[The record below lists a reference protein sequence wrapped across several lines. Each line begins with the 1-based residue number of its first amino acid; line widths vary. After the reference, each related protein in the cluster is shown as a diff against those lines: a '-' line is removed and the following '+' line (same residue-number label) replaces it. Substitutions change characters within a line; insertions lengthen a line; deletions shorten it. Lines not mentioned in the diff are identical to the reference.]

1 MALGAV
7 PLLHVTVLPGHAQVK
22 LSARQRLRQ
31 IFMVSGVESFGVV
44 IGGIAGLL
52 IVNVLQK
59 DPYAVS
65 IFMVA
70 CTTLLIGV
78 TDLRL
83 AHCCVPV
90 VGQRGTEVPW
100 AVGSCHPIF
109 SQALTAA
116 FRRARAHRAL
126 PLARTRMDRHGLL
139 GSLAGALGVALVQL
153 SEHYAKTVILIPGHI
168 SAINVAAFV
177 ALILVRP
184 MTPYSTAGQTAATG
198 LPAWW
203 RCCMP
208 ASSEPKASPSIG
220 SALRMRSRSTR
231 RCCASTSHWCCRR
244 SSIMCRA

>member
-1 MALGAV
+1 MALVAV

-139 GSLAGALGVALVQL
+139 GSLAGALVRWCAGRGAGAAERALCQNGDPDPGPYLCDQRCGLCRADSGAADDPLLDGWADGSHRAASLVALL
-153 SEHYAKTVILIPGHI
+153 YARKFRT
-168 SAINVAAFV
+168 
-177 ALILVRP
+177 
-184 MTPYSTAGQTAATG
+184 
-198 LPAWW
+198 
-203 RCCMP
+203 
-208 ASSEPKASPSIG
+208 
-220 SALRMRSRSTR
+220 
-231 RCCASTSHWCCRR
+231 
-244 SSIMCRA
+244 